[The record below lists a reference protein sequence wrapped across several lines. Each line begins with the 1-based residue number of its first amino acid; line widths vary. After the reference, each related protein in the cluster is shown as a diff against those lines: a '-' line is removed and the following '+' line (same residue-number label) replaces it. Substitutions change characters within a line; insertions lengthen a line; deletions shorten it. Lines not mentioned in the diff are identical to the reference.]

1 MGCLNVSILKRVTGD
16 LKVGIS
22 NQNRVE
28 AFITGLRASVLQM
41 VSSARGMCIRAV
53 SAFSRRALT
62 FGNKNTTPHLRV
74 VTSSA
79 SLSLHVA
86 LVCTVGLDGFQYF
99 YVTDEPF
106 VVSNGYFLV
115 QRSKG

>member
-28 AFITGLRASVLQM
+28 AFITGLRAS
-41 VSSARGMCIRAV
+41 
-53 SAFSRRALT
+53 
-62 FGNKNTTPHLRV
+62 GNKNTTPHLRV